1 MLDLRRAFQILRISE
16 KRRPDTSATYIERV
30 NLAID
35 RINGRLNQPIR
46 LRDLARAAML
56 SPHHFHRVF
65 QALVGETPADFV
77 KRLRLEKALGMLTLA
92 QPPSLTSIAMS
103 CGFASSAD
111 FSRCFKQRF
120 GIPPSAFDIN
130 AWRRT
135 HAEELESG
143 LMPSNRITALPSR
156 DNPDAF
162 KVRIR
167 ELPART
173 VAYIRVARP
182 YEGDGVLRAAKRLM
196 AWADRHGLSDG
207 QWLGYQWENPE
218 ITALKDCGYYIA
230 VEAERFT
237 PRGEIGRYR
246 FPPMTVAQI
255 EIRGGIDRELRA
267 LQWYYGSWLPRSR
280 YVPDDQP
287 GFEAFIGRPFGH
299 GMEYF
304 ELYAQMPVKRG

>member
-1 MLDLRRAFQILRISE
+1 LRISA
-16 KRRPDTSATYIERV
+16 KRRHDTSATYLERV

-35 RINGRLNQPIR
+35 RINGRLDQPIR

-77 KRLRLEKALGMLTLA
+77 KRLRLEKALGLMALA
-92 QPPSLTSIAMS
+92 KPPPHPRPSLTRIAMA

-111 FSRCFKQRF
+111 FSRSFKQRF

-130 AWRRT
+130 AWRRA
-135 HAEELESG
+135 HADELESG
-143 LMPSNRITALPSR
+143 FLASNQITALPSR

-162 KVRIR
+162 KVRMR

-182 YEGDGVLRAAKRLM
+182 YEGDGVVRAAQRLM
-196 AWADRHGLSDG
+196 AWADRNGLADG

-237 PRGEIGRYR
+237 PRGEVGCYR

-255 EIRGGIDRELRA
+255 EIRGGIDLELRA
-267 LQWYYGSWLPRSR
+267 LQWFYGSWLPRSR

-287 GFEAFIGRPFGH
+287 GFEAFIGRPFAH
-299 GMEYF
+299 GMAYF
-304 ELYAQMPVKRG
+304 ELYAQMPVRRG